1 MKKVFSIIAVAVLAT
16 SFVSCGNA
24 AAEAEKAAA
33 DAKRIQDSIAA
44 AATTTLNTVV
54 DSTNKMIDSSAI
66 KAAAGTAVE
75 AVKEA
80 VEKK

>member
-44 AATTTLNTVV
+44 AATNTLNTVM
-54 DSTNKMIDSSAI
+54 DSATKMVDSSAI